1 MKEFYITDDGIKL
14 HAKLD
19 MPEGRE
25 RCPLLIVFHGFTG
38 HMEERHIIAVQETA
52 LAAGYATLRVEL
64 YGHGQSGGEFRNH
77 TFYKWIA
84 NALTVVEYA
93 KSLPFVTDLYIT
105 GHSQGGMLVM
115 VIAGMRPESF
125 RAILPLSPALSLPT
139 GARQGDMLGVPFDPD
154 HIPEEL
160 FIEDKQLFL
169 SGNYLRVM
177 QLVHPENAIGKYR
190 GPVLIVH
197 GEEDEVIP
205 LRVSLEA
212 AKMYEDCT
220 LVTIPGDTHCYDY
233 HLDEVCEAV
242 HRFLA
247 KQESS
252 CLNP

>member
-1 MKEFYITDDGIKL
+1 MKEFYISDDGIKL

-19 MPEGRE
+19 MPEGKE

-38 HMEERHIIAVQETA
+38 HMEERHITAVQETG

-64 YGHGQSGGEFRNH
+64 YGHGQSDGEFKNH
-77 TFYKWIA
+77 TFYKWVG

-115 VIAGMRPESF
+115 MIAGMRPEWF
-125 RAILPLSPALSLPT
+125 RAILPLSPALSLPV
-139 GARQGDMLGVPFDPD
+139 GAREGDLLGLTFDPD

-160 FIEDKQLFL
+160 YLEDKQLPL
-169 SGNYLRVM
+169 SGNYLRIM
-177 QLVHPENAIGKYR
+177 QTIRPEYEIGRYH

-197 GEEDEVIP
+197 GGEDELVP
-205 LRVSLEA
+205 LRGSQEA
-212 AKMYEDCT
+212 AEQYENCT

-233 HLDEVCEAV
+233 HLEAVCEAV
-242 HRFLA
+242 RDFLE
-247 KQESS
+247 KMK
-252 CLNP
+252 